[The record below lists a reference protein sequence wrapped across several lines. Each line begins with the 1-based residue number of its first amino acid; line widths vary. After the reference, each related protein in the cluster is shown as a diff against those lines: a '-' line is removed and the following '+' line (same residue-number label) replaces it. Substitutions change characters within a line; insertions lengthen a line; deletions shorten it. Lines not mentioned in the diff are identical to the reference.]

1 MPRRH
6 VSISRFIW
14 HNHLNT
20 PIIADRYASS
30 PIPQLESEIAH
41 GPNIAHEN
49 VPLDEARKMSRRPRM
64 DLELYHALRGKIQ
77 SPDNTATRI
86 TIPEGTGPT
95 TLKNR
100 IPRVAAELGMPVT
113 IRRVAGSLLFWRS
126 IDENLQQA
134 REIPQRLQTALSKG
148 RSPPSRRR
156 RA

>member
-1 MPRRH
+1 
-6 VSISRFIW
+6 
-14 HNHLNT
+14 
-20 PIIADRYASS
+20 
-30 PIPQLESEIAH
+30 
-41 GPNIAHEN
+41 
-49 VPLDEARKMSRRPRM
+49 M
-64 DLELYHALRGKIQ
+64 DPELYHALRGKIQ

-148 RSPPSRRR
+148 RSPPGRRR

>member
-1 MPRRH
+1 
-6 VSISRFIW
+6 
-14 HNHLNT
+14 
-20 PIIADRYASS
+20 
-30 PIPQLESEIAH
+30 
-41 GPNIAHEN
+41 
-49 VPLDEARKMSRRPRM
+49 M
-64 DLELYHALRGKIQ
+64 DPELYHALRGKIQ

-134 REIPQRLQTALSKG
+134 REIP
-148 RSPPSRRR
+148 
-156 RA
+156 